1 MLRSIKAFATAAVAA
16 AGLTFAGTQDA
27 SAQGFSL
34 SIGRGG
40 FYGGPGFYGPAYGYG
55 GYGYGRPG
63 YGYGYPAYGYG
74 GYRSSFYGGPVYG
87 YSQTYVSPGFGY
99 GRWDNDWD
107 RGDWR
112 RFNRR
117 MERRFDFDD

>member
-1 MLRSIKAFATAAVAA
+1 MKTLKAAVMAA
-16 AGLTFAGTQDA
+16 LVAGGLTLGGTEA
-27 SAQGFSL
+27 ANAQGFSL

-40 FYGGPGFYGPAYGYG
+40 FYGGPVYGYGYG
-55 GYGYGRPG
+55 GGYYGRSYYPSYGY
-63 YGYGYPAYGYG
+63 
-74 GYRSSFYGGPVYG
+74 SSFYSRPYSHRHTYVYPSYG
-87 YSQTYVSPGFGY
+87 YSYPSYGYSY

-117 MERRFDFDD
+117 AYRGFDWDD